1 MIVIIETAQK
11 CADQVKAKGGKS
23 VKKTERKNT
32 RRILAVLLAFAMLA
46 GSLGLLPQVR
56 AEAAEGDEIIYEIYP
71 TPHDITYEEG
81 EGWVIRSEVNVV
93 YDTTIDDATKNRL
106 TEILESK
113 GKTVTTSSEKK
124 DGVTNVFVGT
134 YGSGESAG
142 SYIADTY
149 SPDEAIFGEYGG
161 HYVRSSKDEICILGR
176 DTDAVFYGITSLK
189 HIFSQMDGSTIRSFE
204 IRDYADTQTR
214 GFIEGYYGIP
224 WSNEDRI
231 SLMKFGGEFKM
242 TAYVFAPKDDP
253 YHTNKW
259 RELYPDEELE
269 GIKEMVAAGAA
280 SKCRFVWTAHPF
292 MGGFNANNVEGEI
305 ASLLDKFEQLY
316 SAGVRQFGVLGD
328 DVGSLNKEI
337 VIQVMTAV
345 VEWGKEKGDVL
356 DPVFCPA
363 GYNHSWQGDYSEL
376 NTYDA
381 GFPEEVQIFWTGEAV
396 CKPVEQATLDHFRRH
411 NTTGGSERR
420 APLFWLNWPVND
432 INNGRLLMGKGSLL
446 YTDIN
451 VDDIKGV
458 VTNPMQEAEASKV
471 ALFAVAD
478 YAWNVKAF
486 DDDQSWADSFKYIEP
501 DAAEELLT
509 LAKHMSNPQPN
520 NHGLVL
526 AESEELQPLITE
538 FKNALTGGT
547 SIADSGARLME
558 EMDVIINACSAFHAN
573 SQNEN
578 LKEEVKP
585 FTDSLSSLA
594 TSIKSYAAAAIAMEN
609 NSMAEAYEQYT
620 QGQAAFTS
628 SRNCKKQGISG
639 MVVVSPGS
647 THLIPLA
654 ETIQEAIGDDINDYV
669 LGGEGLKLTASS
681 SFSSFYNGKIENI
694 IDEDDGTFAWYGDYA
709 ARDQYFQV
717 DLSVPATI
725 YGVDILNGTTSKPQD
740 TFYTAKLQYTSNGTD
755 WNDVVQNAEYTGYQ
769 ERVSVNNIKIDNVV
783 AVRYICTVAK
793 SDTDTNPKWPAMRE
807 FKLAFEPDTG
817 APEFTSEVIRTT
829 DGWTVYSGSEGNAID
844 GSDSTSVHYNVR
856 QNDTANK
863 DSMIAG
869 DYFGVKLSQ
878 PITLGRIRIFQAPN
892 ASSNDY
898 MKNATLQYSL
908 DGTDWKDIETYNEQR
923 EIDIDLSDR
932 NIEAQYVRLKNNA
945 YQHNWFGIREFEV
958 NAKIVHNGNAY
969 TNVDKYI
976 SLPADYLDDSAALV
990 PAENITL
997 GADEYIGLKLDRI
1010 HELDTI
1016 TSTVTGDALTLQTS
1030 INGHE
1035 WETVTAGQQTD
1046 KNARYIRL
1054 INLTDSEVK
1063 ADIAALS
1070 VTTVEVYEKSMASNE
1085 LGALYGAG
1093 NNPLALFDGDR
1104 TTFVWFGAEQ
1114 RAGKATVYDLG
1125 QEITLDKLK
1134 IVCGD
1139 SDNDY
1144 PRYMRISVSTDN
1156 QKWTSVLEIGRAEGE
1171 ADTITGSLP
1180 VHEVSWNTKSAEGI
1194 SQQARYIKLEVTKND
1209 SHWLKIN
1216 ELEINDGEYLPTV
1229 NDPTYESDVQD
1240 TPDGKYAYM
1249 SDSDLSTMFVPA
1261 EDTGSLIYH
1270 LSDDTTKAN
1279 SVKVIQNSSALSNA
1293 AVSVRT
1299 LGAPDGWTALGTLS
1313 QTISE
1318 FIMPDDTC
1326 ILDVKLEWEGV
1337 TPNIVELTAG
1347 TKTYETVNKDK
1358 LNALLGSPADTSGWT
1373 ADTKAAYDAAYK
1385 VAEALKDNANA
1396 SQETVDSAVQALQN
1410 ALDAQAI
1417 KGDASQ
1423 VQDAVNNALT
1433 AEADYTSST
1442 WRAYQ
1447 KTVNAAK
1454 NALNDPANISVDMVN
1469 ELLAEIQSAKDALVY
1484 NPTAREEAGLL
1495 AEDVKAFTDSV
1506 TEPEKLY
1513 TVNSYKAL
1521 ADAHGALNDVFT
1533 ANETEAQAPDV
1544 FRTASENLRT
1554 AWDGLVQVDELPELI
1569 KEYEGKD
1576 ETLYTDETWT
1586 AYKAA
1591 YEQAK
1596 EALVSG
1602 TDESVSAAVK
1612 ALTDA
1617 RDALK
1622 TLADTSALKGLI
1634 EEIRALDVA
1643 EYTTASYNTAKI
1655 LADELAGKADSM
1667 SGAEAERAVADLTD
1681 AKNALVWIGGLKT
1694 KVDGVK
1700 AAYSNGDA
1708 YLADG
1713 YNALQAE
1720 IMGAEALYENGT
1732 KEQVQNA
1739 VNAIDQ
1745 AVRALERKVDKNYAA
1760 DTVNGIILEDTSR
1773 YTAGS
1778 ARAYLAAYQV
1788 LKDML
1793 NNLDNVSAARFTAA
1807 LEAFDQ
1813 AEKAL
1818 TLKGSAGDGTSAGT
1832 GQPDANKAAAVASG
1846 DKADAAPSIVLLAVS
1861 VLAAA
1866 GVLTVRKRRNI

>member
-1 MIVIIETAQK
+1 M
-11 CADQVKAKGGKS
+11 
-23 VKKTERKNT
+23 KKTEKRTGK
-32 RRILAVLLAFAMLA
+32 RLLAVLLAFVMTA
-46 GSLGLLPQVR
+46 GSLGFIPGTR
-56 AEAAEGDEIIYEIYP
+56 AEAAEEEVAYEIYP
-71 TPHDITYEEG
+71 TPHEITYEEG

-113 GKTVTTSSEKK
+113 GKTVTTSDQTK
-124 DGVTNVFVGT
+124 DGVTNVLVGT
-134 YGSGESAG
+134 YGSGEYAG
-142 SYIADTY
+142 SYIKKTY
-149 SPDEAIFGEYGG
+149 SPEDELFSHYGG
-161 HYVRSSKDEICILGR
+161 HYVRSSKDEICVLGK
-176 DTDAVFYGITSLK
+176 DTDAAFYGLTSLK
-189 HIFSQMDGSTIRSFE
+189 HIFSQMDGSTIRCFE
-204 IRDYADTQTR
+204 LKDYADTQTR

-231 SLMKFGGEFKM
+231 SLMEFGGEFKM

-259 RELYPDEELE
+259 RELYPAEELQ
-269 GIKEMVAAGAA
+269 GIKEMVAAGTA

-305 ASLLDKFEQLY
+305 TSLLNKFEQLY

-328 DVGSLNKEI
+328 DVGSLNKDI

-411 NTTGGSERR
+411 NTTGGQERR

-446 YTDIN
+446 HTDIN

-471 ALFAVAD
+471 AIFAVAD
-478 YAWNVKAF
+478 YAWNVEAF

-501 DAAEELLT
+501 DAAEALYT

-526 AESEELQPLITE
+526 AESEELQPLITG
-538 FKNALTGGT
+538 FKNALTSGS

-585 FTDSLSSLA
+585 FTDSLSNLA
-594 TSIKSYAAAAIAMEN
+594 MSIKAYTAAAIAMEN
-609 NSMAEAYEQYT
+609 NSMAEAFEQYT
-620 QGQAAFTS
+620 QGQSAFTS

-654 ETIQEAIGDDINDYV
+654 ETIQEAIGDKINDYA
-669 LGGEGLKLTASS
+669 LGGEGVKLTASS
-681 SFSSFYNGKIENI
+681 SFNSFYNGKIENI
-694 IDEDDGTFAWYGDYA
+694 IDGDEGTFAWYGGYA
-709 ARDQYFQV
+709 AADQYFRV
-717 DLSVPATI
+717 DLSAPATI

-755 WNDVVQNAEYTGYQ
+755 WYDVVQDAEYTGYQ
-769 ERVSVNNIKIDNVV
+769 AKVSVNNIKIDNVT

-793 SDTDTNPKWPAMRE
+793 SDTDTDPKWPAMRE
-807 FKLAFEPDTG
+807 FKLAFEPGTG

-829 DGWTVYSGSEGNAID
+829 EGWSVYRGPEGNAVD

-856 QNDTANK
+856 QSAATNTN
-863 DSMIAG
+863 SMIEG

-878 PITLGRIRIFQAPN
+878 PITLGKIRILQAPSD
-892 ASSNDY
+892 SSNDY

-908 DGTDWKDIETYNEQR
+908 DGTIWEDVGTYSEQR
-923 EIDIDLSDR
+923 EIIIDLSDR
-932 NIEAQYVRLKNNA
+932 DIEAQYVRLKNNA
-945 YQHNWFGIREFEV
+945 NQNNWFGIREFEV
-958 NAKIVHNGNAY
+958 NAKIVHNGTAY
-969 TNVDKYI
+969 TNVDEYI

-997 GADEYIGLKLDRI
+997 GANEYIGLKLDRI

-1016 TSTVTGDALTLQTS
+1016 TSTVTGEGLTLQIS
-1030 INGHE
+1030 MNGRE
-1035 WETVTAGQQTD
+1035 WESAGAGSQTD

-1054 INLTDSEVK
+1054 INLTGSEVT
-1063 ADIAALS
+1063 ASIEALT
-1070 VTTVEVYEKSMASNE
+1070 VTTVEVHEKSMASNE
-1085 LGALYGAG
+1085 LGSLYGAG
-1093 NNPLALFDGDR
+1093 NNPLAMFDGDR
-1104 TTFVWFGAEQ
+1104 TTFVWFGAAQ
-1114 RAGKATVYDLG
+1114 GAGKSAVYDLG
-1125 QEITLDKLK
+1125 QEITLNKLK

-1144 PRYMRISVSTDN
+1144 PRYMTISVSTDN
-1156 QKWTSVLEIGRAEGE
+1156 QNWTPVLQIGRAEGE

-1180 VHEVSWNTKSAEGI
+1180 VHEVSWNTKSAENNIG
-1194 SQQARYIKLEVTKND
+1194 QQARYIKLEVTKND

-1229 NDPTYESDVQD
+1229 NDPTYESDVSD

-1249 SDSDLSTMFVPA
+1249 SDADLSTMFTPA
-1261 EDTGSLIYH
+1261 EYTGSLIYH

-1279 SVKVIQNSSALSNA
+1279 SVKVIQNSSAISNA

-1299 LGAPDGWTALGTLS
+1299 LADPESWTALGTLS

-1318 FIMPDDTC
+1318 FVMPDDPC

-1358 LNALLGSPADTSGWT
+1358 LNALLVSPEDTSDWT

-1385 VAEALKDNANA
+1385 VAEELKDNVHAA
-1396 SQETVDSAVQALQN
+1396 QETVDSAVQVLQS
-1410 ALDAQAI
+1410 ALDAHAI

-1423 VQDAVNNALT
+1423 VQKALDNALT
-1433 AEADYTSST
+1433 AESDYTAST
-1442 WRAYQ
+1442 WRTYQ
-1447 KTVNAAK
+1447 KAVNAAE
-1454 NALNDPANISVDMVN
+1454 NALNDPKNISVEMVT
-1469 ELLAEIQSAKDALVY
+1469 ELITAIRSAEDALVY

-1506 TEPEKLY
+1506 TEPDKLY

-1521 ADAHGALNDVFT
+1521 TDAYKALDDVFT
-1533 ANETEAQAPDV
+1533 ANETEAQSPAA
-1544 FRTASENLRT
+1544 FRTASENLRA
-1554 AWDGLVQVDELPELI
+1554 AWDGLVQVGELPELI

-1576 ETLYTDETWT
+1576 ESLYTTETWA

-1591 YEQAK
+1591 YEKAK

-1602 TDESVSAAVK
+1602 TDDSVSAAVI
-1612 ALTDA
+1612 ALADA
-1617 RDALK
+1617 RDALE
-1622 TLADTSALKGLI
+1622 TLADVSALKGLI
-1634 EEIRALDVA
+1634 EEIRALDAA
-1643 EYTTASYNTAKI
+1643 EYTAASYNAAKT

-1667 SGAEAERAVADLTD
+1667 SSAEAEKAAADLTD

-1694 KVDGVK
+1694 KVEGVK

-1708 YLADG
+1708 YLAHG

-1720 IMGAEALYENGT
+1720 IAASEALYENGT

-1745 AVRALERKVDKNYAA
+1745 AVRALERKVDKNYATE
-1760 DTVNGIILEDTSR
+1760 TVNGIILEDTSR
-1773 YTAGS
+1773 YTDGS
-1778 ARAYLAAYQV
+1778 ARAYLDAYQV
-1788 LKDML
+1788 LKNML

-1818 TLKGSAGDGTSAGT
+1818 TLKGSAGSGISAGA
-1832 GQPDANKAAAVASG
+1832 GQSDANKTVAVASG
-1846 DKADAAPSIVLLAVS
+1846 DTADAAPIIVLFVVS

-1866 GVLTVRKRRNI
+1866 GAVIIRKRRNM